1 MWQKMSL
8 ENTLIVAGD
17 FDVRD
22 FCNNVNEDDDDED
35 QEGSQYKQLIAVKGG
50 VRQNVPLQPFERLE
64 QLSSRAAKKI

>member
-22 FCNNVNEDDDDED
+22 FATM
-35 QEGSQYKQLIAVKGG
+35 SM
-50 VRQNVPLQPFERLE
+50 RTMMMRTR
-64 QLSSRAAKKI
+64 RAASTNS

>member
-1 MWQKMSL
+1 MANDYFANQKQPKETLRADKGTWWTMWQKMSL

-35 QEGSQYKQLIAVKGG
+35 
-50 VRQNVPLQPFERLE
+50 
-64 QLSSRAAKKI
+64 